1 LVSPVI
7 VLAAIFRH
15 TGAISGINLVL
26 SGFQKNSFLGV
37 FGFGRITKLTE
48 HQPRGFLDTKKKSAA
63 NVETTLRMPSPATN
77 LAHHAKV
84 ALPPHERARAAARAG
99 ASSVTP
105 NESTSQTSQNQT
117 GTQAILS
124 VNKARRTTVPI
135 GITARKTM
143 VTENNAVRIH
153 KAFSRRKSKLKKFF
167 ILFRKRNSTKTC
179 DGVVVF
185 IYRWLILGTVFFPAL
200 GSIGNAGY
208 ASGSVHGGIARRI
221 ETMAW
226 KRDGDSRYRHW

>member
-1 LVSPVI
+1 
-7 VLAAIFRH
+7 
-15 TGAISGINLVL
+15 
-26 SGFQKNSFLGV
+26 
-37 FGFGRITKLTE
+37 
-48 HQPRGFLDTKKKSAA
+48 
-63 NVETTLRMPSPATN
+63 
-77 LAHHAKV
+77 
-84 ALPPHERARAAARAG
+84 
-99 ASSVTP
+99 
-105 NESTSQTSQNQT
+105 
-117 GTQAILS
+117 
-124 VNKARRTTVPI
+124 
-135 GITARKTM
+135 M

-226 KRDGDSRYRHW
+226 KRDGDIRYRHW